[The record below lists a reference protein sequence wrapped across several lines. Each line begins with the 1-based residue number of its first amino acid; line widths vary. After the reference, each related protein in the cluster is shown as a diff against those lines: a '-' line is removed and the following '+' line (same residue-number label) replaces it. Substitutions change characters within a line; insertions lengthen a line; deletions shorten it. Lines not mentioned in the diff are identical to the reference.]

1 MEMDGHWSRED
12 HLDSNLGQ
20 LQICPSVE
28 WKRIATQK
36 RPSYVFSFYSVIRT
50 EKINEAKKKRLQ
62 NVHQVAVSKTLYGD
76 SKNCK
81 SQL

>member
-1 MEMDGHWSRED
+1 MMHRLFRKGQEEGAEMEMDGHWSRED

-50 EKINEAKKKRLQ
+50 
-62 NVHQVAVSKTLYGD
+62 
-76 SKNCK
+76 
-81 SQL
+81 